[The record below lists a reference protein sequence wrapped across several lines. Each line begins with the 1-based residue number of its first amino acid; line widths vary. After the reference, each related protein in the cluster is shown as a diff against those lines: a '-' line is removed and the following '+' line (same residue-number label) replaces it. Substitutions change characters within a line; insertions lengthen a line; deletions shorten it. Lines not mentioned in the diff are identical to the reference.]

1 MPKLAEWLRSHIPM
15 ASPAVLCHGDFRLD
29 NIIFHPTE
37 PRVLA
42 VLDWEL
48 CSLGDAVADVAYN
61 TLPYHIAAAVQ
72 GEWTYGNSCAAFL
85 FIVGLVCSFGQGANC
100 GAG

>member
-1 MPKLAEWLRSHIPM
+1 MAPLTVWLREHAPP
-15 ASPAVLCHGDFRLD
+15 AQPAVLCHGDFRLD

-48 CSLGDAVADVAYN
+48 CSLGDPLSDLAYN
-61 TLPYHIAAAVQ
+61 VLPYRVATAVRGAPPRLASSLAAVTADPAP
-72 GEWTYGNSCAAFL
+72 GVPDEAAYL
-85 FIVGLVCSFGQGANC
+85 RMY
-100 GAG
+100 